1 MILWEFDLKNNIQS
15 SDILLIKIF
24 KGGGGVIWFEIVKI
38 VKKKSYQDFFFSM
51 IWNMWSETF
60 VIYNALITFIGSFA
74 GNPLKWGNL
83 IGTNFNE
90 AVNAIDFVVA
100 IPLCQ
105 VIEVKLFEK
114 L

>member
-24 KGGGGVIWFEIVKI
+24 RGGGIWFEIVKI
-38 VKKKSYQDFFFSM
+38 VKKKKSYQDFFFSM

>member
-1 MILWEFDLKNNIQS
+1 MRIWLKNNIQS

-24 KGGGGVIWFEIVKI
+24 GCGYLIWNCKNC
-38 VKKKSYQDFFFSM
+38 KKKSYQDFFFSM

>member
-24 KGGGGVIWFEIVKI
+24 KGGGGYLIWNCKNC
-38 VKKKSYQDFFFSM
+38 KKKSYQDFFFSM

>member
-1 MILWEFDLKNNIQS
+1 M
-15 SDILLIKIF
+15 
-24 KGGGGVIWFEIVKI
+24 VIWFEIVKKKIKKKI
-38 VKKKSYQDFFFSM
+38 VKKSYQDFFFSM
-51 IWNMWSETF
+51 IWNMWTETF